1 MFFSPN
7 VCFSEGTGD
16 LSIRASVRSLVSE
29 SFVIQDTW
37 KYDPTTYSSN
47 KDYNLQLPS
56 SKYSLEFDLLKKGT
70 SDGSAGGMVLGTDSN
85 YFLVGCGSSTSYQVA
100 RWGTNISY
108 VNIFSLTHNTW
119 KTIVLEVDGGTVD
132 IKADGNTY
140 TVSGISS
147 DTTSLLYKI
156 NCNNTH
162 INIRNLKIKP
172 L

>member
-1 MFFSPN
+1 M
-7 VCFSEGTGD
+7 
-16 LSIRASVRSLVSE
+16 
-29 SFVIQDTW
+29 
-37 KYDPTTYSSN
+37 
-47 KDYNLQLPS
+47 
-56 SKYSLEFDLLKKGT
+56 
-70 SDGSAGGMVLGTDSN
+70 
-85 YFLVGCGSSTSYQVA
+85 VGCGSSTSYQVA

-119 KTIVLEVDGGTVD
+119 KTIILEVDGGTVD

-147 DTTSLLYKI
+147 DTSLLYKI
-156 NCNNTH
+156 NCNNSN